1 MAFSYI
7 GRGRHSE
14 VFFEQAGEV
23 LWIVEAQTLG
33 CLGSAGKNLL
43 GPLHQETANVGGGGF
58 VGQLANEVAEVVG
71 RQKQLLGAVLRA
83 TAATS

>member
-1 MAFSYI
+1 M
-7 GRGRHSE
+7 
-14 VFFEQAGEV
+14 

-33 CLGSAGKNLL
+33 CLGSAGSAGKNLL